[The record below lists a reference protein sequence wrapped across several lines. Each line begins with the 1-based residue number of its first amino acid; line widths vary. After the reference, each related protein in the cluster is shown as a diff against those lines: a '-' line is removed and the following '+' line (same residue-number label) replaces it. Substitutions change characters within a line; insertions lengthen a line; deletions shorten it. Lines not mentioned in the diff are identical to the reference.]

1 MVSMRK
7 TLETIASFHST
18 KYNNKMKQSY
28 LENIYPNLKI
38 QDNTFSNIRSFDEE
52 LKELL
57 GKW

>member
-1 MVSMRK
+1 
-7 TLETIASFHST
+7 
-18 KYNNKMKQSY
+18 MKQSY